1 MPKPTPTRNF
11 CGDADVLRLYPSNLE
26 RKCPEKYDFFESQ
39 VVPRMNFW
47 KLK

>member
-1 MPKPTPTRNF
+1 MYY
-11 CGDADVLRLYPSNLE
+11 ALYPSSLE
-26 RKCPEKYDFFESQ
+26 SNCPEKYDFIESQ